1 MVLLDKRLRNK
12 DQVNIVVLVVKNTG
26 VSIVNVD
33 KSELIQTRLALMV
46 VSKSLKNNFCGA
58 VIRDKLVSTGTNEVG
73 LSAPSL
79 TGFFASLLWVDNSVE
94 LSHDCIKG

>member
-33 KSELIQTRLALMV
+33 KSELIQARLALMV
-46 VSKSLKNNFCGA
+46 VSKSLKNNFCCA
-58 VIRDKLVSTGTNEVG
+58 VIRDKLESTGTNKVG
-73 LSAPSL
+73 LSAPCLTSL
-79 TGFFASLLWVDNSVE
+79 FTGLLWVDNCLE
-94 LSHDCIKG
+94 LSHDCVEG